1 MKGMPLQR
9 LQADFQDYVL
19 GTQREHAPLAA
30 LIADQFGLP
39 VQGRLAIYYDAYRIR
54 LHDALSEA
62 FGKTHAYVG
71 DDMFGEL
78 GAAYITQHPSHYRNL
93 RWFGGAFPA
102 FLAQRLPEHPV
113 VAELAGFEW
122 ALGLAFDAADAPA
135 LRAERVQA
143 LSTDDWEQVGFEMP
157 ASQQLLALYWNA
169 PAIWLALE
177 NGLTPPDA
185 VGNESACTWLVWR
198 KDLQPHF
205 RSLDPLEALA
215 LQGLARGLS
224 FSAVCAEL
232 AGLAGAD
239 ITPRVATWLHGW
251 LGEAVLSGIRP
262 VGVDA

>member
-39 VQGRLAIYYDAYRIR
+39 VQGRLAIYYDAYRLR
-54 LHDALSEA
+54 LSEALSEA
-62 FGKTHAYVG
+62 FCKTHAYVG
-71 DDMFGEL
+71 DDWFDEL
-78 GAAYITQHPSHYRNL
+78 GAAYIDRHPSRYRNL
-93 RWFGGAFPA
+93 RWFGGEFSAFV
-102 FLAQRLPEHPV
+102 AQRLPEHPI
-113 VAELAGFEW
+113 VAELAAFEW
-122 ALGLAFDAADAPA
+122 GLGMAFDAADAPV
-135 LRAERVQA
+135 LKAEQVQA
-143 LSTDDWEQVGFEMP
+143 LSADDWEDVGFEMQP
-157 ASQQLLALYWNA
+157 AQQLLALHWNA

-215 LQGLARGLS
+215 LQGLARGQS
-224 FSAVCAEL
+224 FSTVCAEL
-232 AGLAGAD
+232 ADLSGED
-239 ITPRVATWLHGW
+239 ITPRVATWLHSW
-251 LGEAVLSGIRP
+251 LGEAVLSDIRP
-262 VGVDA
+262 GRTSR